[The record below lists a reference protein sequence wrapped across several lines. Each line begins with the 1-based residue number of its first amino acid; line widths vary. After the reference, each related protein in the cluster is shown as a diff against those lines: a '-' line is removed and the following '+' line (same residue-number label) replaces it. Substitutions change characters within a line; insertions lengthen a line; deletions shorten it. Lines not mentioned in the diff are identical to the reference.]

1 MDRIKN
7 GLLIFDGLIFDM
19 RRILQSDL
27 VLNEPLP
34 WPLYDE
40 DGNLLF
46 REGYVLSIP
55 RHINALLARGAYA
68 PEPPPDPSQQPTL
81 ALPECAV
88 AVPTSDPVFIRA
100 DRLAMTL
107 KRLHAHLQ
115 AATLKTELRPVILGL
130 AHGILDACDED
141 ADALLAA
148 LHLDR
153 QHPYLVIQQLLGA
166 TLVEMAARELGLA
179 ESDRLSLACAALTRD
194 LSLLPV
200 QAQLD
205 QQAGALTPQQAALVR
220 SHPDRSAALLAE
232 MGVTDALW
240 LELVRQHHERFD
252 GSGYPRGLSG
262 DAILPGARLLAIADS
277 YAAMVTPRPNRAGQ
291 FPRDALKAL
300 FLDRVRLYDD
310 PLVQLSIKTL
320 TMHPP
325 GTLVRL
331 ANGEFAVVR
340 SRQKLNESIDLWSLY
355 DSSGMPILRPQYRDS
370 TDPAHD
376 ITGSLRV
383 EDCRSAALVLK
394 RLWMQS

>member
-1 MDRIKN
+1 
-7 GLLIFDGLIFDM
+7 M
-19 RRILQSDL
+19 RRIVQSDL

-55 RHINALLARGAYA
+55 RHINTLLTRGAYA
-68 PEPPPDPSQQPTL
+68 PLPPSDPSQQPTL
-81 ALPECAV
+81 VLSECTVTLSTA
-88 AVPTSDPVFIRA
+88 DPVFVRA

-107 KRLHAHLQ
+107 KRMHAHLQ
-115 AATLKTELRPVILGL
+115 AATLRIELHPVVLGL
-130 AHGILDACDED
+130 AHGILDACAED

-166 TLVEMAARELGLA
+166 TLVEIAARELGLS
-179 ESDRLSLACAALTRD
+179 ESERLSLACAALTRD
-194 LSLLPV
+194 LSLLSM

-205 QQAGALTPQQAALVR
+205 QQAGTLTPQQAALVR
-220 SHPDRSAALLAE
+220 SHPDRSATLLAE
-232 MGVTDALW
+232 MGVTDTIW
-240 LELVRQHHERFD
+240 LELVRQHHERYD

-262 DAILPGARLLAIADS
+262 DAIVVGARLLAIADS

-300 FLDRVRLYDD
+300 FQDRVRLYDD
-310 PLVQLSIKTL
+310 PLLQLSIKTL

-340 SRQKLNESIDLWSLY
+340 SRKKRNESIDLWSLY
-355 DSSGMPILRPQYRDS
+355 DSNGMPILRPQYRDS

-394 RLWMQS
+394 RLWTQP

>member
-1 MDRIKN
+1 
-7 GLLIFDGLIFDM
+7 M

-40 DGNLLF
+40 DGNLLL

-55 RHINALLARGAYA
+55 RHINTLLERGAYA
-68 PEPPPDPSQQPTL
+68 PLPPIEAVEQPTL
-81 ALPECAV
+81 LLPECNATLST
-88 AVPTSDPVFIRA
+88 ADPVFVRA
-100 DRLAMTL
+100 ERLAMSL

-115 AATLKTELRPVILGL
+115 AATLRTELHPVVLGL
-130 AHGILDACDED
+130 GHGILDACQED
-141 ADALLAA
+141 ADAMLAA

-166 TLVEMAARELGLA
+166 TLVEIAAGELGLDTS
-179 ESDRLSLACAALTRD
+179 ERLSLACAALTRD
-194 LSLLPV
+194 LSLLPM

-205 QQAGALTPQQAALVR
+205 QQAGALTPQQAAWVH
-220 SHPDRSAALLAE
+220 SHPERSASLLAE
-232 MGVTDALW
+232 MGVKDSVW
-240 LELVRQHHERFD
+240 LELVRQHHERYD
-252 GSGYPRGLSG
+252 GSGYPQGLRG

-310 PLVQLSIKTL
+310 PLLQLSIKTL
-320 TMHPP
+320 TMNPP

-340 SRQKLNESIDLWSLY
+340 SRKKHNESIDLWSLY
-355 DSSGMPILRPQYRDS
+355 DSNGMPILRPQYRDS

-394 RLWMQS
+394 RLWTQP

>member
-1 MDRIKN
+1 
-7 GLLIFDGLIFDM
+7 M
-19 RRILQSDL
+19 RRIRQSDL

-34 WPLYDE
+34 WSLYDE
-40 DGNLLF
+40 HGNLLF

-55 RHINALLARGAYA
+55 RHINALLARGAFA
-68 PEPPPDPSQQPTL
+68 PEPPPEPGTQPTL
-81 ALPECAV
+81 ELIECKAPVV
-88 AVPTSDPVFIRA
+88 AADPVFGRA
-100 DRLAMTL
+100 DRLALTL
-107 KRLHAHLQ
+107 KRLHTHLQ
-115 AATLKTELRPVILGL
+115 ADSLKTELHPVVLGL
-130 AHGILDACDED
+130 AHGIVDACTED

-166 TLVEMAARELGLA
+166 TLVEMAARELGLDEPA
-179 ESDRLSLACAALTRD
+179 RLSLACAALTRD
-194 LSLLPV
+194 IALLSV

-205 QQAGALTPQQAALVR
+205 QQQGELTAAQLALVR
-220 SHPDRSAALLAE
+220 SHPDRSAAMLAE

-240 LELVRQHHERFD
+240 LDLVRQHHERFD
-252 GSGYPRGLSG
+252 GSGYPRGISG

-340 SRQKLNESIDLWSLY
+340 SRSKRNESIDLWSLY
-355 DSSGMPILRPQYRDS
+355 DSNGMPILRPQKRDS

-376 ITGSLRV
+376 ITSSLRV
-383 EDCRSAALVLK
+383 EECRSAALVLK